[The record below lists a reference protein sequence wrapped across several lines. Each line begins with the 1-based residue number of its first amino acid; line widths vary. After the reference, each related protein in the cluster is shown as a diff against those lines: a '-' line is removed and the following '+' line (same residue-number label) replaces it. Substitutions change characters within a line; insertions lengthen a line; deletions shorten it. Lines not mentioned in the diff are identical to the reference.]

1 MNKGDLIG
9 RIAKDARIS
18 KSTAGKALDAMLR
31 SVSDMLKKGQS
42 VTLVGFG
49 TFTVVDRK
57 ARRGRNPRTRKEIRI
72 PARRVPKF
80 RPGKDLK
87 RAVAKK

>member
-9 RIAKDARIS
+9 RIAKDAGVSRRIAT
-18 KSTAGKALDAMLR
+18 STVDVLLKTI
-31 SVSDMLKKGQS
+31 SDTLKKGHS

-49 TFTVVDRK
+49 TFLVIDRK
-57 ARRGRNPRTRKEIRI
+57 ARRGRNPQTNKEIRI

-80 RPGKDLK
+80 RAGKDLK
-87 RAVAKK
+87 RTVAKK

>member
-9 RIAKDARIS
+9 RIAKDSGVSKRIAA
-18 KSTAGKALDAMLR
+18 ST
-31 SVSDMLKKGQS
+31 VDMLLKTISNALRKGHS

-49 TFTVVDRK
+49 TFLVIERK
-57 ARRGRNPRTRKEIRI
+57 ARRGLNPHTKKEIRI

-87 RAVAKK
+87 RAVARR